1 MALAVFFLLLV
12 ACVLP
17 DAEMGSLSAL
27 LVSALFADLSISV
40 RMNLAPLLSVRL
52 SEVGIGQ
59 GVAECAVKCRDLFFA
74 RNERLWFWDV
84 AFWQG
89 KARLKLLYTLLRT
102 TLCLFGPFPRVG
114 VRLSHS
120 RKGCFS
126 DDPIQLI
133 SKFFKLAAVLLCL
146 SQFLV

>member
-1 MALAVFFLLLV
+1 MRFAGTAPPYQ
-12 ACVLP
+12 CRH
-17 DAEMGSLSAL
+17 GSG
-27 LVSALFADLSISV
+27 
-40 RMNLAPLLSVRL
+40 RP
-52 SEVGIGQ
+52 
-59 GVAECAVKCRDLFFA
+59 ECAIKRRDLFFA
-74 RNERLWFWDV
+74 PNERLRFWDV
-84 AFWQG
+84 ACWQS
-89 KARLKLLYTLLRT
+89 KPRFHLLGTVLRT
-102 TLCLFGPFPRVG
+102 TLPFLCALLCLFGSLPRVG